1 MEAGPHP
8 SQVYAWHVGA
18 RLFRNERELEV
29 RGYPYV
35 VSIVL
40 VDPVVEGEGLDRRF
54 ISGKIKVSWRRQ
66 FRGDAAALE
75 RLAHATHQRS
85 PLMASPLQAL
95 VRHRRLKH
103 KPSI

>member
-29 RGYPYV
+29 RGHPYV

-66 FRGDAAALE
+66 VAGCAAAE
-75 RLAHATHQRS
+75 AQRS
-85 PLMASPLQAL
+85 VATSL
-95 VRHRRLKH
+95 LKQ
-103 KPSI
+103 